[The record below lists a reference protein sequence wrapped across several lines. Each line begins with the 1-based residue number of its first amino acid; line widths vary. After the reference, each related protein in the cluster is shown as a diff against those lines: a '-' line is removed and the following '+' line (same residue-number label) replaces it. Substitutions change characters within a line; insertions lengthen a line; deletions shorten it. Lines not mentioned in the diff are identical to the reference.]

1 MLTDI
6 RSLLPDELTAVCK
19 EMGLPAFRA
28 KQIFRWLH
36 VDCVE
41 TFDEMTN
48 LSLDLRNELKQKSVI
63 FSIFL
68 KSS

>member
-28 KQIFRWLH
+28 KQIFDGCMWI
-36 VDCVE
+36 V
-41 TFDEMTN
+41 
-48 LSLDLRNELKQKSVI
+48 LKLLMK
-63 FSIFL
+63 
-68 KSS
+68 